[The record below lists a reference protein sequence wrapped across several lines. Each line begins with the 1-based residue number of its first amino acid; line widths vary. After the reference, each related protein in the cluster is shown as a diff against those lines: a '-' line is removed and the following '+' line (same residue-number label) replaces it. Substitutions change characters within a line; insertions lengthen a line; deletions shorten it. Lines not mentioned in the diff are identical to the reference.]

1 MQAVKFNKDE
11 QETVITFDAKKGT
24 WTFYSCVPSHVDSF
38 IKNPILNKEKI
49 EVLTSYEGKSTSIK
63 FTVENSL
70 VTKSFL
76 KKKRTL
82 SKEHKQALQ
91 IGKSKKRVQK
101 TLQNNL

>member
-1 MQAVKFNKDE
+1 M
-11 QETVITFDAKKGT
+11 TLKKGDGLS
-24 WTFYSCVPSHVDSF
+24 SCVPSHVHSF
-38 IKNPILNKEKI
+38 IKSPILDKEKI

-91 IGKSKKRVQK
+91 IGKNKKRVQK